1 MKHLAMNPYLP
12 LYEYIPDGEPRIFG
26 DRLYVYGSH
35 DYAGGAYGFC
45 PGDYM
50 VWSAPLDNLG
60 DWRCDGVGFLRSKCP
75 DNLKENEAMA
85 APDVVRSEA
94 HV

>member
-26 DRLYVYGSH
+26 KRLYVYGSH
-35 DYAGGAYGFC
+35 DYAGGEKGFC

-50 VWSAPLDNLG
+50 IWSADLKDLG
-60 DWRCDGVGFLRSKCP
+60 KWECGGVAFPRSACP
-75 DNLKENEAMA
+75 ELGEKM
-85 APDVVRSEA
+85 RWQ
-94 HV
+94 HQM